1 MENYIYIKDEEGNE
15 IKMVILFTF
24 DADEKHYVICHK
36 EGSEE
41 YLPFIYDEN
50 GNIEPVEDPEEFAM
64 VEEVFNTFDEELDEE
79 DL

>member
-15 IKMVILFTF
+15 IKMAILFTF
-24 DADEKHYVICHK
+24 DTDEKHYVICHE